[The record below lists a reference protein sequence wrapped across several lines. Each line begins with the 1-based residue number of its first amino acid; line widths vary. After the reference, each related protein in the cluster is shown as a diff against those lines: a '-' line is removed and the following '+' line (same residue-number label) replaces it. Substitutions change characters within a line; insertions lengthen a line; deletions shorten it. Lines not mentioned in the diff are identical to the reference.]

1 LLDVVEELSGTPSR
15 RIQLRTEGGRKKER
29 MSEEETAEA
38 LVQVKKELTGD
49 TIAVGELFGDKGYVP
64 IFRTSPSDTF
74 TYLDP

>member
-1 LLDVVEELSGTPSR
+1 MEELAGTPSR
-15 RIQLRTEGGRKKER
+15 RIQLRSEGGRKKER

-38 LVQVKKELTGD
+38 VTQVKKELTGE

-64 IFRTSPSDTF
+64 IFRSSPSDYL